1 VSKVKLSPWEDLD
14 PDTWAHLGQMA
25 EFGVLSA
32 SLLHELRQP
41 LFAVKAIAQ
50 LARRRERALDEEGL
64 KQLLLH
70 VVQIE
75 ELLDHYAG
83 FGRLDE
89 PDTVFDLNLP
99 VRRAVDMLAH
109 RGKQIGARVDF
120 RLTDETLLVKGRP
133 GAARQVA
140 VNLLQNAL
148 DAVEGCTNREVLVQS
163 DRVGRGA
170 RLVVQDNGPGVP
182 EDMREQLF
190 KPFVT
195 TKAPGRGTGLGL
207 YIARKL
213 CEEAMGDLNIAFPA
227 GGGTRVEVVI
237 PSAG

>member
-1 VSKVKLSPWEDLD
+1 
-14 PDTWAHLGQMA
+14 MA

-50 LARRRERALDEEGL
+50 LALRREQALDEAGL
-64 KQLLLH
+64 RQLLLH
-70 VVQIE
+70 VIQIE
-75 ELLDHYAG
+75 ELLDHYGG

-89 PDTVFDLNLP
+89 PDTLFDLNLP

-109 RGKQIGARVDF
+109 RGRQIGATVNTQLSPDS
-120 RLTDETLLVKGRP
+120 LLVEGRP

-148 DAVEGCTNREVLVQS
+148 DAVESCVAREIWVTS
-163 DRVGRGA
+163 ERRGQHA

-182 EDMREQLF
+182 ESMREQLF
-190 KPFVT
+190 TPFVT

-213 CEEAMGDLNIAFPA
+213 SEEARGDLRIAFPES
-227 GGGTRVEVVI
+227 GGTRVEVEI
-237 PSAG
+237 PFAG

>member
-1 VSKVKLSPWEDLD
+1 MSDSSPWEELN

-50 LARRRERALDEEGL
+50 LARRREGALDDKGIQ
-64 KQLLLH
+64 QLLVH

-83 FGRLDE
+83 YGQLDE
-89 PDTVFDLNLP
+89 PDSLFDLNLS
-99 VRRAVDMLAH
+99 VRRAIDMLAH
-109 RGKQIGARVDF
+109 RGRQIGADVEV
-120 RLTDETLLVKGRP
+120 RLTDASLLVMGRP

-148 DAVEGCTNREVLVQS
+148 DAVEGGERRHVLVESLWS
-163 DRVGRGA
+163 DGRA
-170 RLVVQDNGPGVP
+170 RLVVQDSGPGVP
-182 EDMREQLF
+182 LELRERLF
-190 KPFVT
+190 TPFVT

-213 CEEAMGDLNIAFPA
+213 CEEANGTLTIAFPDT
-227 GGGTRVEVVI
+227 GGTRVEVEL
-237 PSAG
+237 PAAS